1 MEEEEQKK
9 VEAPKVSH
17 STLFPIQPTI
27 DVEQF
32 VEPKPAEPLQEDEA
46 LLDAKAFQ
54 RKRRIEI
61 EVPDR
66 IVIKPDTAKKEYI
79 GFKSGGVMLGTVE
92 APAAAET
99 VATKPPDGDVDDKAL
114 LEKVNESKETLGEKL
129 QFLSEG
135 REPASPVQIMMIQL
149 EVCDAL

>member
-9 VEAPKVSH
+9 VEAPKISH

-32 VEPKPAEPLQEDEA
+32 VEPKPAERLKEDDA
-46 LLDAKAFQ
+46 PLDAKAFQ
-54 RKRRIEI
+54 RKRRIGI

-66 IVIKPDTAKKEYI
+66 VVIKPEQGKKEYI

-99 VATKPPDGDVDDKAL
+99 VGTKPPEGDGDDETL

-149 EVCDAL
+149 EVCNAH

>member
-1 MEEEEQKK
+1 MEEEVQKK

-17 STLFPIQPTI
+17 SILFPIQPTI
-27 DVEQF
+27 DAELF
-32 VEPKPAEPLQEDEA
+32 VDPKPAERLKEDEA
-46 LLDAKAFQ
+46 PLDSKAFQ
-54 RKRRIEI
+54 RKRRIGI

-66 IVIKPDTAKKEYI
+66 IVIKPEPAKKEYI

-99 VATKPPDGDVDDKAL
+99 VATPEGDGDDKAL